1 MAKGRDKGGK
11 DKAQNKD
18 KKKIGIKEKRKIKQD
33 KEKASKGGLISK
45 D

>member
-18 KKKIGIKEKRKIKQD
+18 KVKIGIKEKRKLK
-33 KEKASKGGLISK
+33 KEKAALKKKGL
-45 D
+45 

>member
-18 KKKIGIKEKRKIKQD
+18 KKKVGIKEKRKLK
-33 KEKASKGGLISK
+33 KEKENASKQGFSK
-45 D
+45 E